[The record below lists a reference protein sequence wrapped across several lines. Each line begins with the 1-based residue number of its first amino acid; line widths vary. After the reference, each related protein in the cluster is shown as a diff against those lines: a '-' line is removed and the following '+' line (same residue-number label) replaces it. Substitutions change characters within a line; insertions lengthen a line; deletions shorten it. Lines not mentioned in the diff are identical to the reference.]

1 MGVNDSITY
10 KALSLLSSYK
20 TFSKTYNFLKKSQFW
35 SKDQLEEYQ
44 LDELHKLLIYSY
56 ENVPYY
62 KRIFDERELKPND
75 IQDYN
80 DLEMLPFLTKELI
93 RKNLDDLKAS
103 NIPESRFEYVTTGG
117 TSGVPMGFYY
127 EKGVSRA
134 IEWAFIKTLWDRV
147 GYKFRDKCVILK
159 GDVVKSVDKG
169 IFWENTF
176 FRRWLVLSAYHMTDD
191 NLGRYVEKIREFKP
205 KFIQA
210 YPSTITIL
218 ANYMERNG
226 LKPWGSVKAIMCG
239 SENMYPHQRQLLEEV
254 LDCRVYTWYG
264 HSERTVLAGE
274 CEKSSSYHVFPE
286 YGVFELINDEQKR
299 VRNNGGM
306 GTIVGTGLTNYVM
319 PLIRYKTDD
328 MATNSTEKCGCQ
340 RDYGIIKD
348 VRGRWVQEFIVA
360 KGDRLIP
367 ITAINMHS
375 DVFDNV
381 EQFQFYQGKVGE
393 VTLKIVKK
401 PSYAQK
407 DSNYIQKELMKKFGD
422 LSLEIE
428 FIDEIPRTSR
438 GKHKFLIQDLELDDI
453 G

>member
-1 MGVNDSITY
+1 
-10 KALSLLSSYK
+10 
-20 TFSKTYNFLKKSQFW
+20 
-35 SKDQLEEYQ
+35 
-44 LDELHKLLIYSY
+44 
-56 ENVPYY
+56 
-62 KRIFDERELKPND
+62 
-75 IQDYN
+75 
-80 DLEMLPFLTKELI
+80 
-93 RKNLDDLKAS
+93 
-103 NIPESRFEYVTTGG
+103 
-117 TSGVPMGFYY
+117 
-127 EKGVSRA
+127 
-134 IEWAFIKTLWDRV
+134 
-147 GYKFRDKCVILK
+147 
-159 GDVVKSVDKG
+159 
-169 IFWENTF
+169 
-176 FRRWLVLSAYHMTDD
+176 
-191 NLGRYVEKIREFKP
+191 
-205 KFIQA
+205 
-210 YPSTITIL
+210 
-218 ANYMERNG
+218 
-226 LKPWGSVKAIMCG
+226 
-239 SENMYPHQRQLLEEV
+239 MYPHQRQLLEEV